1 MTEEKSVENVT
12 EDASTHL
19 EKSLNRAARLRIT
32 EMKKRR
38 KISKD
43 DKADFLLPY
52 KNNTFRIGTV
62 CILVSDSRHGS
73 TQAGAVQERSN
84 STSKKRT
91 KAKVISK
98 ANTNPVKGKKSTE
111 SGRKKVVAKKSVKK
125 KASSEEEESA
135 SSSSVEEDSE

>member
-43 DKADFLLPY
+43 DK
-52 KNNTFRIGTV
+52 
-62 CILVSDSRHGS
+62 
-73 TQAGAVQERSN
+73 AGAVQERSN